1 MESFCDYER
10 RRARERERALIDWTD
25 CLSIMEE
32 EEVLPVR
39 GGDEAQIWRVRIFI
53 RRYVEKRYHFHL
65 CSIK

>member
-1 MESFCDYER
+1 MITKVGER
-10 RRARERERALIDWTD
+10 ERERERALTDWAD

-53 RRYVEKRYHFHL
+53 RRYVEKRYHFYL